1 MFGKNK
7 KKEVDLEELRNEQ
20 NYQYSNQP
28 NYSQQNQYNNDF
40 YQNQNYNNSYL
51 NQQQYQQNVA
61 YDNLN
66 NQETKPERKKVKK
79 AKSEEDK
86 FKSKL
91 MKRYFLRAILI
102 CLNILLIG
110 YFVYEVT
117 ILIKSEINKQNL
129 KKEAY
134 IPLCSQSK
142 KKSEELYSKYELD
155 GYHSVKDYSLIGSS
169 LFLSNNRVDAENL
182 SSFSTLQ
189 LSNVC
194 SSVDKVA
201 FVDSLRYD
209 IKENDFNSGINLSS
223 LALTSGDYLVY
234 NRTETGSYPL
244 KIEDTNLSVSYYTL
258 PNEEGERNKITLLNT
273 TISKAL
279 VIRVEK
285 VSSIMNDYYD
295 LVVASTKQNIEI
307 PNPLK
312 QYKIKVIY
320 SESIDELIK
329 ESSLINSPR
338 AVLIDEQDKKIK
350 SGYNSNN
357 TLISNGYVDS
367 TKIETG
373 KLSGYDSDDF
383 IREMSGYIQNAG
395 SCYLYDNHNTC
406 SFKANQVG
414 HVGKTAYHINSNL
427 DLETEFKN
435 ILF

>member
-61 YDNLN
+61 YDDLN

-155 GYHSVKDYSLIGSS
+155 GYQSVKDYSLIGSS

-234 NRTETGSYPL
+234 NRTESGSYPL

-307 PNPLK
+307 PNSLK

-338 AVLIDEQDKKIK
+338 AVLIDEQDEK
-350 SGYNSNN
+350 
-357 TLISNGYVDS
+357 
-367 TKIETG
+367 
-373 KLSGYDSDDF
+373 
-383 IREMSGYIQNAG
+383 
-395 SCYLYDNHNTC
+395 
-406 SFKANQVG
+406 
-414 HVGKTAYHINSNL
+414 
-427 DLETEFKN
+427 
-435 ILF
+435 

>member
-61 YDNLN
+61 YDDLN

-142 KKSEELYSKYELD
+142 
-155 GYHSVKDYSLIGSS
+155 
-169 LFLSNNRVDAENL
+169 
-182 SSFSTLQ
+182 
-189 LSNVC
+189 
-194 SSVDKVA
+194 
-201 FVDSLRYD
+201 
-209 IKENDFNSGINLSS
+209 
-223 LALTSGDYLVY
+223 
-234 NRTETGSYPL
+234 
-244 KIEDTNLSVSYYTL
+244 
-258 PNEEGERNKITLLNT
+258 RNQKN
-273 TISKAL
+273 
-279 VIRVEK
+279 
-285 VSSIMNDYYD
+285 
-295 LVVASTKQNIEI
+295 
-307 PNPLK
+307 
-312 QYKIKVIY
+312 
-320 SESIDELIK
+320 
-329 ESSLINSPR
+329 
-338 AVLIDEQDKKIK
+338 
-350 SGYNSNN
+350 
-357 TLISNGYVDS
+357 
-367 TKIETG
+367 
-373 KLSGYDSDDF
+373 
-383 IREMSGYIQNAG
+383 YIQNM
-395 SCYLYDNHNTC
+395 N
-406 SFKANQVG
+406 
-414 HVGKTAYHINSNL
+414 
-427 DLETEFKN
+427 
-435 ILF
+435 